1 MLFDEVGRSTNQKM
15 SRISTKK
22 RHSIRKAQAATM
34 YTRLEEEIG
43 ESASLFMG
51 ERVEV
56 VETDREGLTLY
67 LVDKLPHLMEYRD
80 YIFPTLKGA
89 VARPFPERRI
99 TVDSG
104 AVSYVVNGADVMR
117 PGIVGIADDIRS
129 GHPVQIVEERHG
141 KPIALGLAQLDAGE
155 MRDRTSGKV
164 VKNIHFVG
172 DEIWNIE
179 L

>member
-1 MLFDEVGRSTNQKM
+1 MLFDEEGRSTNQKM
-15 SRISTKK
+15 SRIATKK
-22 RHSIRKAQAATM
+22 RHSIRKAQAVTI
-34 YTRLEEEIG
+34 YTRLQEEIG

-80 YIFPTLKGA
+80 YVFPTLKGA

-99 TVDSG
+99 IIDSG

-117 PGIVGIADDIRS
+117 PGIVGIPDDIRT

-141 KPIALGLAQLDAGE
+141 KPIALGLSQFDAEE
-155 MRDRTSGKV
+155 MRDKSSGKV

>member
-1 MLFDEVGRSTNQKM
+1 M
-15 SRISTKK
+15 SRITTKK
-22 RHSIRKAQAATM
+22 RHSIRKAQAATI
-34 YTRLEEEIG
+34 YARLKEEIG
-43 ESASLFMG
+43 LSASLFMG

-56 VETDREGLTLY
+56 VETDREGLSLY
-67 LVDKLPHLMEYRD
+67 LVDKKPHLMEYRG
-80 YIFPTLKGA
+80 YVFPTLKGA

-117 PGIVGIADDIRS
+117 PGIVGISDDVKTD
-129 GHPVQIVEERHG
+129 HPVQIVEERHG
-141 KPIALGLAQLDAGE
+141 KPIALGLAQLDAAE
-155 MRDRTSGKV
+155 MKDKSSGKV

-172 DEIWNIE
+172 DDIWNIE